1 MPLSTEELLRKAYLE
16 RSDDKL
22 LMELARRLEEL
33 LEQIGNK

>member
-1 MPLSTEELLRKAYLE
+1 MPLSTEELLRKAHLE